1 MKRSIVSF
9 GAISA
14 LVLVSASAGA
24 ADSTPPSEKA
34 ADDAASAKSGNGAVV
49 NGQSLTTTTSAS
61 GPAERFGHGG
71 QFAISSDNALTISNT
86 TVNGVPGS
94 TTTVQLEPAVD
105 FFIIDNLSIGGFV
118 EFMYVST
125 QGGHASTFGIGP
137 RVGYNFTL
145 SDLISVWPKAGLSID
160 TTNSTGNSVA
170 NGGAAL
176 ETTSASTNTTNLA
189 LNLYV
194 PLMFHP
200 APHFFAG
207 FGPFLDADLT
217 NSARVVTWGGEVT
230 LGGWVL

>member
-1 MKRSIVSF
+1 MKSSIVSF

-14 LVLVSASAGA
+14 LVLVSASAR

-49 NGQSLTTTTSAS
+49 NGQSLTTTTTAS

-105 FFIIDNLSIGGFV
+105 FFLIDNLSIGGFV

>member
-1 MKRSIVSF
+1 MRD
-9 GAISA
+9 
-14 LVLVSASAGA
+14 LA
-24 ADSTPPSEKA
+24 AEKA

-49 NGQSLTTTTSAS
+49 NGQSLTTTTTAS

-105 FFIIDNLSIGGFV
+105 FFLIDNLSIGGFV

-137 RVGYNFTL
+137 RVGYNVTL